1 MIAFLLKTFVVLL
14 SLSAF
19 LAPIVGLWAYHHEN
33 SIWFYCTSAICL
45 LFYIISLLVAGF
57 LYYKYSEAR
66 GGAMTSAI
74 IFGFALLSLILACY
88 FKKESASALDLL
100 LLASCFNGCF
110 LIFDL
115 GALGNLI
122 KH

>member
-1 MIAFLLKTFVVLL
+1 MITSILKLLTVLL
-14 SLSAF
+14 SISAF
-19 LAPIVGLWAYHHEN
+19 FVPIVGLWAYHQEN

>member
-1 MIAFLLKTFVVLL
+1 MITSILKLLTVLL
-14 SLSAF
+14 SISAF
-19 LAPIVGLWAYHHEN
+19 FVPIVGLWAYHQEN

-45 LFYIISLLVAGF
+45 IVYILSLVAAGF